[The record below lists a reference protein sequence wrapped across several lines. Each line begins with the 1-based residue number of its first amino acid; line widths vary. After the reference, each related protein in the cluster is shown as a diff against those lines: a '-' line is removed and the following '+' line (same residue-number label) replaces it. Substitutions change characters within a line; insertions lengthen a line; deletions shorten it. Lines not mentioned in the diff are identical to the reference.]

1 MRDRKH
7 VCAHD
12 GQWGRNARH
21 GDGITRRSRCQRFR
35 TAHAAVDIKRPAWQS
50 MGNSGCVCVCVNEHR
65 NKAKGS
71 VSSQSVRPCLSR
83 CKLAARSSTAL
94 AMPAMQNE
102 TRAVW
107 CAVDRACINHS
118 QRHRVWDTRGTLR
131 QPTDRTLLS
140 RHKWSPLCRSNIL

>member
-1 MRDRKH
+1 MYVH
-7 VCAHD
+7 TTGSGA
-12 GQWGRNARH
+12 GTLG
-21 GDGITRRSRCQRFR
+21 
-35 TAHAAVDIKRPAWQS
+35 TATASHAAVDVNDSERHTQQS
-50 MGNSGCVCVCVNEHR
+50 TSKGLHGNRWEIVVVCKCVCANEHR